1 MSNYLIQGFTIGGF
15 CACPKSGPGFYIL
28 YAMVLFMFN
37 LALRGRGHWIF
48 FVSV

>member
-15 CACPKSGPGFYIL
+15 CACPKSGPGFHIL

-48 FVSV
+48 FVLV